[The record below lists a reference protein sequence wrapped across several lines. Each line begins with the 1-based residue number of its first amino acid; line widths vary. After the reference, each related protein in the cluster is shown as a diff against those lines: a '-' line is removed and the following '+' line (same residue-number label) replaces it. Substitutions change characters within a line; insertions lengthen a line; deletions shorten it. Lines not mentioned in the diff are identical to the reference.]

1 MIYIYVVVVVVLRQS
16 KGRGRGIYVEVNEM
30 KLNKKGGYSE
40 EPRESFGVAISTFT
54 SPIYSELNKNNNNTS
69 F

>member
-1 MIYIYVVVVVVLRQS
+1 
-16 KGRGRGIYVEVNEM
+16 M